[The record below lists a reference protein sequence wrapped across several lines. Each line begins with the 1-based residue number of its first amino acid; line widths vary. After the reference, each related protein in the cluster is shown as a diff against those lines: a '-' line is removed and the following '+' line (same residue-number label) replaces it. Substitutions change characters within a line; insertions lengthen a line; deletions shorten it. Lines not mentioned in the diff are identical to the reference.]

1 MSNFFLIWYIV
12 GFISTIIG
20 IIIHKKKLI
29 DKDQKDPRDK
39 FDATMTANSNPNDT
53 NQMNPLNKA
62 FPYHI

>member
-29 DKDQKDPRDK
+29 DIHH
-39 FDATMTANSNPNDT
+39 
-53 NQMNPLNKA
+53 A
-62 FPYHI
+62 FLLGGIFGPFTTLILIISFLKK